1 MKQIYPQLND
11 IQYNALSEYLQGNST
26 STRPFS
32 NPLQNE
38 NKDDYTVRDIW
49 IDKEGNLKLNVSEDE
64 WIDLMSAEEY
74 AQNVANEFEA
84 HKEDYLSNELLQKSK
99 QK

>member
-1 MKQIYPQLND
+1 MIKLYPDNCSDL
-11 IQYNALSEYLQGNST
+11 QYNALYEYLQGNAT

-32 NPLQNE
+32 SPMQNE
-38 NKDDYTVRDIW
+38 NKDDYMVNDIW

-74 AQNVANEFEA
+74 AENQANEFEA
-84 HKEDYLSNELLQKSK
+84 HKEDYLSNELNK
-99 QK
+99 